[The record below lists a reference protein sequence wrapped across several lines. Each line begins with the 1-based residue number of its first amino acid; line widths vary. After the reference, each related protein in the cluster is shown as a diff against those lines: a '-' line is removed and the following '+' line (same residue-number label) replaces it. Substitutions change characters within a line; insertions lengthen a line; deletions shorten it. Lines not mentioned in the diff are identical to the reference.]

1 MTLFTDITFAQV
13 CLAALTVGII
23 EHVVVRFAPD
33 TILRQI
39 GYTA

>member
-1 MTLFTDITFAQV
+1 MTLFTDITFAQI
-13 CLAALTVGII
+13 CLAALTVGVI

-33 TILRQI
+33 AILRHM

>member
-13 CLAALTVGII
+13 CLAALTVGVI